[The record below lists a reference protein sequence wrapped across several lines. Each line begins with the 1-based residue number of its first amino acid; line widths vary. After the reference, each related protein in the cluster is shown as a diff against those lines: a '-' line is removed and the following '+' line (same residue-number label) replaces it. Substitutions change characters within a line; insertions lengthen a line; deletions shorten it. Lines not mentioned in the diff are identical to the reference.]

1 MSKNGQPSNRIISRK
16 FVETTI
22 IILFALTLFVSVD
35 LLCAGIILSVNHEQD
50 AIYLYIASATVL
62 LSFSTF
68 ISFLIV
74 HILKVCE
81 LEKINSH
88 LENESPKQSTT
99 EQLTYLNDLQNRG
112 VISKEEY
119 EKEKKNILSK
129 M

>member
-1 MSKNGQPSNRIISRK
+1 MSNNGQPSNRIISRK

-22 IILFALTLFVSVD
+22 IILFALTLFVSVG
-35 LLCAGIILSVNHEQD
+35 LLCVGIILSVNHEQD
-50 AIYLYIASATVL
+50 AIYLYIASPTIL

-99 EQLTYLNDLQNRG
+99 EQLTYLNDLQKRG

>member
-1 MSKNGQPSNRIISRK
+1 MSNNGQPSNRIISRK

-22 IILFALTLFVSVD
+22 IILFALTLFVSVG
-35 LLCAGIILSVNHEQD
+35 LLCVGIILSVNHEQD
-50 AIYLYIASATVL
+50 AIYFYIASPTIL

-99 EQLTYLNDLQNRG
+99 EQLTYLNDLQKRG

>member
-22 IILFALTLFVSVD
+22 IILFALTLFVSVG
-35 LLCAGIILSVNHEQD
+35 LLCVGIILSVNHEQD

-88 LENESPKQSTT
+88 LENESPKQSTI

>member
-22 IILFALTLFVSVD
+22 IILFALTLFVSVE
-35 LLCAGIILSVNHEQD
+35 LLCFGIILSVNHEQD

>member
-22 IILFALTLFVSVD
+22 IILFALTLFVSVE
-35 LLCAGIILSVNHEQD
+35 LLCFGIILSVNHEQD
-50 AIYLYIASATVL
+50 AIYFYIASPTIL

>member
-1 MSKNGQPSNRIISRK
+1 MSNNGQPSNRIISRK

-22 IILFALTLFVSVD
+22 IILFALTLFVSVE
-35 LLCAGIILSVNHEQD
+35 LLCFGIILSVNHEQD

>member
-1 MSKNGQPSNRIISRK
+1 MSNNGQPSNRIISRK

-22 IILFALTLFVSVD
+22 IILFALTLFVSVG
-35 LLCAGIILSVNHEQD
+35 LLCVGIILSVNHEQD
-50 AIYLYIASATVL
+50 AIYFYIASPTIL

>member
-22 IILFALTLFVSVD
+22 IILFALTLFVSVG
-35 LLCAGIILSVNHEQD
+35 LLCAGIICSVNHEKD
-50 AIYLYIASATVL
+50 AIYLYIASATIL

-99 EQLTYLNDLQNRG
+99 EHLTYLNDLQNRG
-112 VISKEEY
+112 VISKEDY

>member
-22 IILFALTLFVSVD
+22 IILFALTLFVSVG
-35 LLCAGIILSVNHEQD
+35 LLCVGIILSVNHEQD
-50 AIYLYIASATVL
+50 AIYLYIASPTIL

-88 LENESPKQSTT
+88 LENESPKQSTI

>member
-1 MSKNGQPSNRIISRK
+1 MSKNGQTSSRIISRK

-22 IILFALTLFVSVD
+22 IILFSLTLFVSVF
-35 LLCAGIILSVNHEQD
+35 LLSCGIFASVNHDND
-50 AIYLYIASATVL
+50 AIYYYIASATIL

-99 EQLTYLNDLQNRG
+99 EHLTYLNDLQNRG
-112 VISKEEY
+112 VISKAEF
-119 EKEKKNILSK
+119 EKERKNILSK

>member
-1 MSKNGQPSNRIISRK
+1 MSNNGQPSNRIISRK

-22 IILFALTLFVSVD
+22 IILFALTLFVSVE

>member
-1 MSKNGQPSNRIISRK
+1 MSKNGQPGNRIISRK

-22 IILFALTLFVSVD
+22 IILFALTLFVSVG

-50 AIYLYIASATVL
+50 AIYLYIASPTIL

-88 LENESPKQSTT
+88 LENKSPKQSTT

>member
-35 LLCAGIILSVNHEQD
+35 LLCVGIILSVNHEQD
-50 AIYLYIASATVL
+50 AIYFYIASATVL

>member
-1 MSKNGQPSNRIISRK
+1 MNKNGQPSNRIISRK

-22 IILFALTLFVSVD
+22 IILFALTLFVSVG

-50 AIYLYIASATVL
+50 AIYLYIASPTIL

>member
-1 MSKNGQPSNRIISRK
+1 MSNNGQPSNRIISRK

-22 IILFALTLFVSVD
+22 IILFALTLFVSVG
-35 LLCAGIILSVNHEQD
+35 LLCVGIILSVNHEQD
-50 AIYLYIASATVL
+50 AIYFYIASPTIL

-112 VISKEEY
+112 TISKEEY

>member
-1 MSKNGQPSNRIISRK
+1 MNNGQPSNRIISRK

-22 IILFALTLFVSVD
+22 IVLFCLTLFASVF
-35 LLCAGIILSVNHEQD
+35 LLSCGIFYSVNHDQD
-50 AIYLYIASATVL
+50 AIYFYISSIGTF
-62 LSFSTF
+62 LSCCIFL
-68 ISFLIV
+68 SFLIA

-81 LEKINSH
+81 LEKISSR
-88 LENESPKQSTT
+88 LENSSPNQSTT

-112 VISKEEY
+112 VISKAEY

>member
-22 IILFALTLFVSVD
+22 IILFALTLFVSVG
-35 LLCAGIILSVNHEQD
+35 LLCVGIILSVNHEQD

-74 HILKVCE
+74 HILKVNE
-81 LEKINSH
+81 IEKINSH

-99 EQLTYLNDLQNRG
+99 EQLTYMNDLQNRG

>member
-22 IILFALTLFVSVD
+22 IILFALTLFVSVG
-35 LLCAGIILSVNHEQD
+35 LLCAGIMYSVNHEKD

>member
-1 MSKNGQPSNRIISRK
+1 MSNNGQPSNRIISRK

-22 IILFALTLFVSVD
+22 IILFALTLFVSVG

-112 VISKEEY
+112 AISKEEY

>member
-22 IILFALTLFVSVD
+22 IILFSLTLFVSVG
-35 LLCAGIILSVNHEQD
+35 LLCVGIILSVNHEKY
-50 AIYLYIASATVL
+50 AIYLYIASPTIL

-81 LEKINSH
+81 LEKINNN

-99 EQLTYLNDLQNRG
+99 EQLTYLNDLQNNG
-112 VISKEEY
+112 CICVMS
-119 EKEKKNILSK
+119 N
-129 M
+129 

>member
-50 AIYLYIASATVL
+50 AIYFYIASPTIL

-99 EQLTYLNDLQNRG
+99 EQLTYLNDLQKRG

>member
-22 IILFALTLFVSVD
+22 IILFALTLFVSVE

>member
-1 MSKNGQPSNRIISRK
+1 MSNNGQPSNRIISRK

-22 IILFALTLFVSVD
+22 IILFALTLFVSVG
-35 LLCAGIILSVNHEQD
+35 LLCVGIILSVNHEQD
-50 AIYLYIASATVL
+50 AIYFYIASPTIL

-88 LENESPKQSTT
+88 LENESPKQSTI

>member
-1 MSKNGQPSNRIISRK
+1 MSKNGQPSNRMISRK

-22 IILFALTLFVSVD
+22 IILFALTLFVSVE

-74 HILKVCE
+74 YILKVCE

>member
-1 MSKNGQPSNRIISRK
+1 MSNNGQPSNRIISRK

-22 IILFALTLFVSVD
+22 IILFALTLFVSVG
-35 LLCAGIILSVNHEQD
+35 LLCVGIILSVNHEQD
-50 AIYLYIASATVL
+50 AIYFYIASPTIL

-119 EKEKKNILSK
+119 EKEKKNILSR

>member
-1 MSKNGQPSNRIISRK
+1 MSNNGQPSNRIISRK

-22 IILFALTLFVSVD
+22 IILFALTLFVSVG
-35 LLCAGIILSVNHEQD
+35 LLCVGIILSVNHEQD

>member
-50 AIYLYIASATVL
+50 AIYFYIASPTIL

>member
-1 MSKNGQPSNRIISRK
+1 MSNNGQPSNRIISRK

-22 IILFALTLFVSVD
+22 IILFALTLFVSVG
-35 LLCAGIILSVNHEQD
+35 LLCVGIILSVNHEQD

-88 LENESPKQSTT
+88 LENESPKQSTI

>member
-1 MSKNGQPSNRIISRK
+1 MSKNGQPSNRMISRK

-22 IILFALTLFVSVD
+22 IILFALTLFVSVE

>member
-22 IILFALTLFVSVD
+22 IILFALTLFVSVG
-35 LLCAGIILSVNHEQD
+35 LLCVGIILSVNHEQD
-50 AIYLYIASATVL
+50 AIYLYIASPTIL

>member
-22 IILFALTLFVSVD
+22 IILFSLTLFVSVA
-35 LLCAGIILSVNHEQD
+35 LLCAGIFLSVNHEKD
-50 AIYLYIASATVL
+50 AIYLYIASPTIL

-112 VISKEEY
+112 VITKTEF
-119 EKEKKNILSK
+119 EKERKNILSK

>member
-22 IILFALTLFVSVD
+22 IILFALTLFVSVC

-50 AIYLYIASATVL
+50 AIYLYIASTTVL

>member
-22 IILFALTLFVSVD
+22 IILFALTLFVSVE

-50 AIYLYIASATVL
+50 AIYFYIASPTIL